1 MYKVPIQFSTGTI
14 DDLNDNLL
22 SFTNFYEKQNYRCN
36 LGQPGEF
43 FGFYR
48 IDKQGNWIDKVP
60 MTYDYDSHQWVM
72 TVVAAKDFN
81 RAMDGVLVLL
91 VQGRGLLDVQVVQ
104 RWIRIEQLVD
114 RVARCMQLIVIHSSN
129 YHVLDRMRY
138 GYQSR

>member
-43 FGFYR
+43 SGFYR

-60 MTYDYDSHQWVM
+60 MTYDYDSHQWTM

-81 RAMDGVLVLL
+81 RAKQLGNIL
-91 VQGRGLLDVQVVQ
+91 QQ
-104 RWIRIEQLVD
+104 RKKQNNSYTKSMQPRYD
-114 RVARCMQLIVIHSSN
+114 RH
-129 YHVLDRMRY
+129 
-138 GYQSR
+138 